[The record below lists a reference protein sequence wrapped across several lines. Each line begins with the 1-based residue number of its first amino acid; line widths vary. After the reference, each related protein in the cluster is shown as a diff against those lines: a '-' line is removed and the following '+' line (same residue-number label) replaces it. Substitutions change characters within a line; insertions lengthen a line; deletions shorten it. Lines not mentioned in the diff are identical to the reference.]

1 MGGWEGREGNVL
13 GQIWRAQLV
22 FSAKLVRN
30 FEPVSAWLAE
40 SKSIPKPPVLP
51 CTKRRLFA
59 SVSKNFDLLVKFR
72 AVLLNFMTLDFS
84 TALANF
90 HDS

>member
-1 MGGWEGREGNVL
+1 MGGWEGREGNLL
-13 GQIWRAQLV
+13 GQIRRAQLV

-30 FEPVSAWLAE
+30 FASVSAWLAE

-72 AVLLNFMTLDFS
+72 AVLLNFMTVENS
-84 TALANF
+84 TPRLIF
-90 HDS
+90 YDS